1 MGPRRWGAIQW
12 ATALGLAAFVLFNGC
27 QGTESRDQVEDTVE
41 TLSGK
46 QPVDQMQDLKEEL
59 EIIHK
64 QQTERYNQ
72 LQKRQ

>member
-1 MGPRRWGAIQW
+1 MRRLLMKWIVRACLGALI
-12 ATALGLAAFVLFNGC
+12 LSSGC

-46 QPVDQMQDLKEEL
+46 QQVERMQDLKEEL
-59 EIIHK
+59 KVIQQ

-72 LQKRQ
+72 LQEDQ